1 MKHEYMQTHV
11 GAYHWAGNVQVRP
24 VRCVFEDHQM
34 KLKTILIGGV
44 IASAMVSITI
54 LWGVW
59 TGIAYLMEAV

>member
-1 MKHEYMQTHV
+1 MTY
-11 GAYHWAGNVQVRP
+11 
-24 VRCVFEDHQM
+24 
-34 KLKTILIGGV
+34 KLILIGGV

>member
-1 MKHEYMQTHV
+1 MRR
-11 GAYHWAGNVQVRP
+11 VQ
-24 VRCVFEDHQM
+24 EDYQM

-59 TGIAYLMEAV
+59 TGIVYLMEAV

>member
-1 MKHEYMQTHV
+1 
-11 GAYHWAGNVQVRP
+11 
-24 VRCVFEDHQM
+24 M

-59 TGIAYLMEAV
+59 TGIAYLMGAV

>member
-1 MKHEYMQTHV
+1 
-11 GAYHWAGNVQVRP
+11 
-24 VRCVFEDHQM
+24 M

-59 TGIAYLMEAV
+59 TGIVYLMGAV